1 MVSNFLHVTLTEFP
15 EICLSWE
22 VDTTCADKNKPWS
35 NETVFPCYN
44 SCERHRVISNQDKT
58 KAFACRIPVH
68 NNLIFYA
75 KVKVECHDTQIPNLL
90 PFYFPNCS
98 IYFQTSILIFDFL
111 SRYESKR
118 FLNIPR
124 HLNRNA
130 YTWHTTQYWSQFRM
144 EIFLLYLHNIPSL
157 FFWVASHALSH
168 IGSVPRNTN
177 TKTIFS
183 GDMPRTI

>member
-1 MVSNFLHVTLTEFP
+1 MHFFLLKKCLWVSKVKQSWLSAVPRLLLYMFLVTLPIMVSNFLHVTLTEFP

-22 VDTTCADKNKPWS
+22 VDATCADKNKPWS

-58 KAFACRIPVH
+58 KAFACRIPVY

-98 IYFQTSILIFDFL
+98 IYFQTSILIFDF
-111 SRYESKR
+111 
-118 FLNIPR
+118 P
-124 HLNRNA
+124 
-130 YTWHTTQYWSQFRM
+130 SQ
-144 EIFLLYLHNIPSL
+144 
-157 FFWVASHALSH
+157 
-168 IGSVPRNTN
+168 
-177 TKTIFS
+177 
-183 GDMPRTI
+183 